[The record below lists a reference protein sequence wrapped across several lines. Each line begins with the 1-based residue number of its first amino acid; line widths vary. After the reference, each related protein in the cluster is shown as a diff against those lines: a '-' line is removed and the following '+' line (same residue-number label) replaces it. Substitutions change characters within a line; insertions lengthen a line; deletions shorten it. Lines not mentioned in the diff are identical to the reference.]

1 MPWWFCRGPGDSWHL
16 QSLLWQPTVVEG
28 RITWCDHHDANIWC
42 KHMMQYVKNVMFL
55 FFSFDVWVLW
65 ILMQFLTSISFFY
78 QQWIIL
84 VLTRIELRGGG
95 QLGDELWPLSFCHQ
109 IQRPNYLKFSLKTL
123 FLCQCQADHCR
134 WLKPPAEGKR
144 EPPFNSHTLA
154 SRRISFSVPIS
165 QAPKSLV
172 FKIFCSGVDYHYL
185 AINMKDAYL
194 LLQITDDIST
204 CKNWYL
210 YFAYL

>member
-109 IQRPNYLKFSLKTL
+109 IQRPNYLKFKGYLIQPQNTFVVSMPSRPLQVVKTTSWGKAKASI
-123 FLCQCQADHCR
+123 QQQHC
-134 WLKPPAEGKR
+134 G
-144 EPPFNSHTLA
+144 
-154 SRRISFSVPIS
+154 
-165 QAPKSLV
+165 
-172 FKIFCSGVDYHYL
+172 FK
-185 AINMKDAYL
+185 KD
-194 LLQITDDIST
+194 
-204 CKNWYL
+204 
-210 YFAYL
+210 

>member
-42 KHMMQYVKNVMFL
+42 KHMMHYVKNVMFL

-65 ILMQFLTSISFFY
+65 ILMQLLTSTSSKQCLGIFLPAVNHLSPH
-78 QQWIIL
+78 QDW
-84 VLTRIELRGGG
+84 VEGRRPTWRWTLTSLFLPSDSET
-95 QLGDELWPLSFCHQ
+95 QLLEVQPQ
-109 IQRPNYLKFSLKTL
+109 NT

-165 QAPKSLV
+165 QAAKSLV
-172 FKIFCSGVDYHYL
+172 FKIFCFGVDYHYL
-185 AINMKDAYL
+185 AINIKDAYL

-204 CKNWYL
+204 C
-210 YFAYL
+210 